1 MVCELCG
8 KNTQLVRAIVEGTE
22 VNVCENCGKYG
33 KILRKPVV
41 KSAPQPAAR
50 QEVLDVVTQDYAKLI
65 REAREKRGLT
75 QKEFAKE
82 LNEKESI
89 LQKIENGN
97 FVPPINMARK
107 LEKLLKIKLVELEEE
122 EKQQTSKSKTG
133 TLTIGDVI
141 KTKL

>member
-8 KNTQLVRAIVEGTE
+8 KNTQLIRAIVEGTE
-22 VNVCENCGKYG
+22 LSVCENCGKYG
-33 KILRKPVV
+33 KILRKPVA
-41 KSAPQPAAR
+41 KTAPQPAIK
-50 QEVLDVVTQDYAKLI
+50 QEVMEVVTQNYAKLI
-65 REAREKRGLT
+65 KEAREKRGLT

-89 LQKIENGN
+89 LQKIENGA
-97 FVPPINMARK
+97 FVPPISTARK

-133 TLTIGDVI
+133 SLTIGDIINI
-141 KTKL
+141 K

>member
-33 KILRKPVV
+33 KVLRKPVV
-41 KSAPQPAAR
+41 KNAPKPVI

-97 FVPPINMARK
+97 FTPPISMARK

-122 EKQQTSKSKTG
+122 EKQQTAKGKSG